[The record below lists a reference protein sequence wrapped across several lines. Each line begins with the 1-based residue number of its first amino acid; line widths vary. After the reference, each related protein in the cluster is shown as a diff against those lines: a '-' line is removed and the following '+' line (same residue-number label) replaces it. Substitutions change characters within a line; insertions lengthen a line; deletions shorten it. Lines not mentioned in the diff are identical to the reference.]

1 MKIPYVPEW
10 MTAKD
15 EYVEV
20 ACDEVEF
27 ARVILPNVVAPVK
40 ALLPLKVLLLARSVD
55 DAAAIALL
63 QPKVPLV

>member
-1 MKIPYVPEW
+1 

-27 ARVILPNVVAPVK
+27 ARVILPKVVAPVK
-40 ALLPLKVLLLARSVD
+40 ALVPEKVLLLARRVEE
-55 DAAAIALL
+55 AAVIALL